1 MVKACLQAGRGTDT
15 KGGQLMEWLKSLA
28 SLVGRIL
35 LVLIFLSS
43 GIDKI
48 ENFEGT
54 AKFMAQYGMPYASY
68 FLFGAI
74 ILELTGS
81 VFIILGYYTRLGSL
95 LLLIFLIPTT
105 IIFHTNFDEP
115 IQTIMLMKNISMF
128 GGCLVLLGMG
138 PGRFSLDYIFKG
150 RPKKE

>member
-1 MVKACLQAGRGTDT
+1 
-15 KGGQLMEWLKSLA
+15 MEWLKSLA

-35 LVLIFLSS
+35 LVLIFLNS
-43 GIDKI
+43 GIEKI

-54 AKFMAQYGMPYASY
+54 VKFMAQYGMPYTSY

-74 ILELTGS
+74 ILELAGS
-81 VFIILGYYTRLGSL
+81 VFVILGYYTRLGSL

-105 IIFHTNFDEP
+105 IIFHTNFDEL
-115 IQTIMLMKNISMF
+115 IQITMLMKNISMF

-150 RPKKE
+150 RQKKE

>member
-1 MVKACLQAGRGTDT
+1 
-15 KGGQLMEWLKSLA
+15 MEWLKSLA

-35 LVLIFLSS
+35 LVLIFLNS

-54 AKFMAQYGMPYASY
+54 AKFMAQYGMPYTSL

-74 ILELTGS
+74 IFELAGS
-81 VFIILGYYTRLGSL
+81 IFAILGYYTRFGAL

-105 IIFHTNFDEP
+105 IIFHTNFEDP
-115 IQTIMLMKNISMF
+115 IQIIMFMKNLSMF
-128 GGCLVLLGMG
+128 GGCLVLLAMG
-138 PGRFSLDYIFKG
+138 PGRFSLDYIFRG
-150 RPKKE
+150 RQKRQ

>member
-1 MVKACLQAGRGTDT
+1 
-15 KGGQLMEWLKSLA
+15 MEWLKSLA
-28 SLVGRIL
+28 SLCGRIL

-54 AKFMAQYGMPYASY
+54 AKFMAQYGMPYPSF

-74 ILELTGS
+74 ILELAGS
-81 VFIILGYYTRLGSL
+81 VFVILGYYTRFGAL

-105 IIFHTNFDEP
+105 IIFHTNFDDP
-115 IQTIMLMKNISMF
+115 IQIVMLMKNISMF

-138 PGRFSLDYIFKG
+138 PGRFSLDYIFQG